1 MTDIFNEIFLR
12 VKVATGIKRQK
23 ELSDLLDIREA
34 SISEAKKRGGFPSE
48 WVVKLS
54 TERGINPAWLLTG
67 IGPMKVDGGG
77 VEGKEESF
85 SMSEMLQATARVLE
99 SDTVY
104 RSALAS
110 NIRAFDKAVQMEGK
124 MQGIEDEMRLLR
136 QEAERRDAVAAERMD
151 RMEQLI
157 LSLGGQVPEKKSL
170 AS

>member
-1 MTDIFNEIFLR
+1 MDNFEEI
-12 VKVATGIKRQK
+12 IKRVNTALKIKNQRQ
-23 ELSDLLDIREA
+23 LAGVLGITPPGITD
-34 SISEAKKRGGFPSE
+34 AKTRGAFPSD
-48 WVVKLS
+48 WVVKIS
-54 TERGINPAWLLTG
+54 TSHGINPAWLLTG

-110 NIRAFDKAVQMEGK
+110 NIRAFDKAVLMEGK

-136 QEAERRDAVAAERMD
+136 QEAATRDAAAADRMD